1 MSAVNKRHSHSFAQ
15 TTDDSTKSPKERDD
29 YDDETAS
36 SIRTGQ
42 AVTTSDGMLVQTAVF
57 HVHPD

>member
-1 MSAVNKRHSHSFAQ
+1 MSAVNKRHSHSFAHP
-15 TTDDSTKSPKERDD
+15 TDDPIVPQQERDE

-36 SIRTGQ
+36 SVRTGQ

-57 HVHPD
+57 HFHPD